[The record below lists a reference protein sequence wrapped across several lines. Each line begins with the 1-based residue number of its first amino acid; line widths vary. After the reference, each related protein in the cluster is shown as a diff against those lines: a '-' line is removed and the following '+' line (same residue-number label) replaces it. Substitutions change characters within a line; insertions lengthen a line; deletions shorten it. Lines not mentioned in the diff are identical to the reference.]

1 MMMTK
6 LRSLRPY
13 FTVFRLRALMETQ
26 YRAAALGGL
35 VTQVFFG
42 LVYVFLYTAL
52 YAGESPDM
60 LRDTISYVWLQQM
73 FFRMMFSSDGELGNL
88 IMSGGIAYMLV
99 RPVDQHRFWVCR
111 DVAGRLVGAM
121 MRLIPMLAIQ
131 FILPKEL
138 RLAPPDG
145 WMSFL
150 QFIVS
155 LMIGCVCL
163 CELMSISDAVV
174 MKTLDKRGISAI
186 LSLTMM
192 TFSGNVIPLTLFP
205 DSLQLLIRYQP
216 FAQALDAPIRMYQSC
231 ASLTE
236 WALNV
241 AVQVGWIFILRWI
254 GRSMWN
260 RQLNNLIV
268 QGG

>member
-1 MMMTK
+1 MMTK

-60 LRDTISYVWLQQM
+60 LRDTITYVWLQQM
-73 FFRMMFSSDGELGNL
+73 FFRMLFSSDGELSNL
-88 IMSGGIAYMLV
+88 IMSGGVAYMLV

-111 DVAGRLVGAM
+111 DVGGRLVGAL
-121 MRLIPMLAIQ
+121 MRLTPMLLVQ
-131 FILPKEL
+131 LVLPPAL
-138 RLAPPDG
+138 RMGPPDG
-145 WMSFL
+145 WLSMVQFL
-150 QFIVS
+150 VS
-155 LMIGCVCL
+155 LAIGCVCL
-163 CELMSISDAVV
+163 CELMSIIDAVT

-205 DSLQLLIRYQP
+205 DALQMLIRYQP
-216 FAQALDAPIRMYQSC
+216 FAQALDAPIRMYQQC
-231 ASLTE
+231 ASLPE
-236 WALNV
+236 WGLNI
-241 AVQVGWIFILRWI
+241 AVQLGWIVALRAI
-254 GRSMWN
+254 GRHMWQ
-260 RQLNNLIV
+260 RRLNDMIV